1 MNIEKCKIQHTNSI
15 IIGEKKEIDLDVMN
29 VPCNVLPKLLE
40 VKDFLKEHYSYNC
53 LH

>member
-15 IIGEKKEIDLDVMN
+15 IIGKRKRLIRRYDCPWN
-29 VPCNVLPKLLE
+29 FPKLLE